1 MVAKEV
7 GRYVAGERR
16 SRQGSLG
23 GSEGTCL
30 RSEGNASNA
39 SCRARGVVVGYTH
52 TCTSPFVVVVVY
64 IEWLVI
70 PFSWP
75 SAMVIASSHIHSPAL
90 AGFGIFG
97 CPGIASPV
105 DSCTTPAHVLAAW
118 WRRTPRQDCHTRP
131 PLQPHTHGPFL
142 SSPWTLTWASRLSSR
157 AKARLHTGH
166 ANGRSWV

>member
-1 MVAKEV
+1 MFMHF
-7 GRYVAGERR
+7 GPFR
-16 SRQGSLG
+16 SFAINEQEGGQPSLLVLG
-23 GSEGTCL
+23 KGIDLLAQQTLEL
-30 RSEGNASNA
+30 
-39 SCRARGVVVGYTH
+39 GVR
-52 TCTSPFVVVVVY
+52 
-64 IEWLVI
+64 L
-70 PFSWP
+70 
-75 SAMVIASSHIHSPAL
+75 
-90 AGFGIFG
+90 G